1 LLLEL
6 FQFRSNLKKS
16 QFPTGVRH
24 SICAGTMLRSPVLS
38 FQFVNYFDLLAKCLY
53 ASCDSI
59 VIHESGDVRLNAVK
73 SPGVQVRGVLL
84 LRGKRKGK
92 SVQAYYRPNMAGVQ
106 VV

>member
-1 LLLEL
+1 LFLQL
-6 FQFRSNLKKS
+6 FQFLSYHNKS
-16 QFPTGVRH
+16 QFTTGVRH
-24 SICAGTMLRSPVLS
+24 IIGAGPMLRSPVLS
-38 FQFVNYFDLLAKCLY
+38 FQFVNYFDLFAKCLY